1 MLSNSI
7 ARVVPRYVVRSSSQ
21 RMKMIVAVTENPM
34 VCAEFSSPS
43 GINNVYCRY
52 FSEESKGTK
61 QEDDVSQDADE
72 AAATESTADSTGTED
87 EVTKLEAQVK
97 DLKNQVLRALADQ
110 ENTRTIA
117 KRDVESAR
125 QFAVTSFAKSLL
137 DVSDNLERALESV
150 PEELRADKE
159 KNMVLASLYEG
170 IQMTDVGLSKAF
182 EKNGLKKYGMVGDIF
197 DPNQHEALFKY
208 PDPEKEPGSIG
219 QVIKKGFM
227 LNGRP
232 IRVAEV
238 GVVEKA

>member
-1 MLSNSI
+1 
-7 ARVVPRYVVRSSSQ
+7 
-21 RMKMIVAVTENPM
+21 MKMIVAITENPT
-34 VCAEFSSPS
+34 VCAEFSLPS
-43 GINNVYCRY
+43 GINNVYCRH
-52 FSEESKGTK
+52 FSEESKGAK
-61 QEDDVSQDADE
+61 QEDDVSQD
-72 AAATESTADSTGTED
+72 AATESTADSTGTED